1 MAITYYGY
9 PNCGTCRKAKAWLDA
24 QDISYHDVHIV
35 ETPPSVEELKKIVE
49 TSELPL
55 KKFYNTSGMK
65 YRELG
70 LKDKIPT
77 MSEDEQYELL
87 ASEGMLIKR
96 PLVTDGSKVTVGFK
110 ESEFQENWKS

>member
-1 MAITYYGY
+1 MALTYYGY

-24 QDISYHDVHIV
+24 QNITYHNVHIV
-35 ETPPSVEELKKIVE
+35 ETPPSIEELKKIVE
-49 TSELPL
+49 TSGLPL

-87 ASEGMLIKR
+87 SSEGMLIKR
-96 PLVTDGSKVTVGFK
+96 PLITDGAKVTVGFK
-110 ESEFQENWKS
+110 EADFEEKWNS

>member
-9 PNCGTCRKAKAWLDA
+9 PSCGTCRKAKAWLDSEG
-24 QDISYHDVHIV
+24 ISYLEVHIA
-35 ETPPSVEELKKIVE
+35 ETPPSKEELKKIVE
-49 TSELPL
+49 KSGLPL

-77 MSEDEQYELL
+77 MTDDEQFELL
-87 ASEGMLIKR
+87 STDGMLIKR
-96 PLVTDGSKVTVGFK
+96 PLVTDGIKATVGFK
-110 ESEFQENWKS
+110 LSDFTETWIR